1 MAKPSKHIPS
11 QTFLGKEGKK
21 LLINKLGYKNAEEM
35 SEKNGYSPQ
44 LWSGFAPATQSQIL
58 IGYTMQK
65 FSINSPVELFDRLSL
80 GEKLEKENKVLV
92 KKLKKIA
99 DEAKMEKRDD

>member
-11 QTFLGKEGKK
+11 QTFLGKERKK
-21 LLINKLGYKNAEEM
+21 ALINKLGYKNAEEM
-35 SEKNGYSPQ
+35 CEKNGYSPQ

-65 FSINSPVELFDRLSL
+65 FSIDNPVKLFDKLSV
-80 GEKLEKENKVLV
+80 GEKSKEENKVLV
-92 KKLKKIA
+92 KKLENIA
-99 DEAKMEKRDD
+99 DEAKMD